1 MGNIKSQLSREDHQ
15 KVRTNY
21 ERKRKQRMDNEQNND
36 YFKDEK
42 IINDGKKKKKEM
54 KLKYHALMTS
64 LS

>member
-42 IINDGKKKKKEM
+42 IINDGKKKKRK
-54 KLKYHALMTS
+54 
-64 LS
+64 